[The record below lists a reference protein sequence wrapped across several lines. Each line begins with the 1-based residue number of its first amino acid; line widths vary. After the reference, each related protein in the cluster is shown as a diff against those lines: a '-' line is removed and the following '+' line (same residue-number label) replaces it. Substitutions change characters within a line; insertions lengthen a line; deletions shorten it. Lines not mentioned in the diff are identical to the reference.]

1 MKLLVCGGAGYIGS
15 VVAARLLEEGH
26 AVTVADSLVTGHEDG
41 VPDGAR
47 FVRVDLLGGDLDGLL
62 EEGFD
67 AVLHFAAL
75 SIVPESVE
83 RPTLYFRANVGGTIA
98 LLDAMRAAAVKRLVF
113 SSTAAVYGE
122 PDEVPILETAETR
135 PTNPYGASKLAVDQ
149 ALRFEAA
156 ASGLGA
162 VSLRYF
168 NVAGSYGP
176 HGERHEPETHL
187 IPLVLR
193 AAAGDSDG
201 VQIFGNDYPTPDGT
215 AIRDYVH
222 VEDLAAAHI
231 LALDAT
237 LRPGH
242 QVYNLGNGTGFSVRE
257 VVETA
262 RAVTGR
268 AVPAHESARRAGD
281 PAVLVASS
289 EKIRREL
296 GWSPRKPEL
305 AAMIADAWEFASTRV
320 AAVA

>member
-135 PTNPYGASKLAVDQ
+135 PTNPYGASK
-149 ALRFEAA
+149 
-156 ASGLGA
+156 
-162 VSLRYF
+162 
-168 NVAGSYGP
+168 
-176 HGERHEPETHL
+176 
-187 IPLVLR
+187 
-193 AAAGDSDG
+193 
-201 VQIFGNDYPTPDGT
+201 
-215 AIRDYVH
+215 
-222 VEDLAAAHI
+222 
-231 LALDAT
+231 
-237 LRPGH
+237 
-242 QVYNLGNGTGFSVRE
+242 
-257 VVETA
+257 
-262 RAVTGR
+262 
-268 AVPAHESARRAGD
+268 
-281 PAVLVASS
+281 
-289 EKIRREL
+289 
-296 GWSPRKPEL
+296 
-305 AAMIADAWEFASTRV
+305 
-320 AAVA
+320 